1 MKTNTSS
8 LMDGKFTPPR
18 FNAPSQEEYKNKHKQ
33 SIKAGL
39 RWGAAFL
46 ICLVLFIFY
55 AITIRNKEIIAEKE
69 NNPLQKQIDS
79 LKDELFIQETNVQR
93 YEIAIDMM
101 KSEDSALYEKFQIYL
116 NETE

>member
-18 FNAPSQEEYKNKHKQ
+18 FNAPKNEYKK
-33 SIKAGL
+33 SLKAGF
-39 RWGAAFL
+39 RWVIGLL
-46 ICLVLFIFY
+46 ICLVLVVFY
-55 AITIRNKEIIAEKE
+55 SMILRNKQIIEEKQ
-69 NNPLQKQIDS
+69 NSPLQKQVDS
-79 LKDELFIQETNVQR
+79 LRDELFIQENNVQR
-93 YEIAIDMM
+93 YEIAIDIM